1 MSKFSAKLIKFN
13 KDTYQVLLDL
23 SFVDEDLV
31 EYLEDLEESSESYIW
46 TVEGVHPK
54 RLEIHDGQRKRW
66 FHMISKILKFFK
78 IPLGAKA
85 INSLSV
91 DFKFHYLPVNY
102 IKIGDRDIPEIPSLK
117 RCANNPVSPEKMQ
130 EALDQIL
137 ETYTAVGVKF
147 DEA

>member
-1 MSKFSAKLIKFN
+1 MSKFSAKLVKFD
-13 KDTYQVLLDL
+13 KEAYRVLLDL

-31 EYLEDLEESSESYIW
+31 EYLEDLEQSGQAYIW

-54 RLEIHDGQRKRW
+54 RHEINDGQRKRW
-66 FHMISKILKFFK
+66 FHMLSKILKFFN
-78 IPLGAKA
+78 IPLQAKA

-117 RCANNPVSPEKMQ
+117 RGANNPVSPEKMQ
-130 EALDQIL
+130 EALEQIL

-147 DEA
+147 D